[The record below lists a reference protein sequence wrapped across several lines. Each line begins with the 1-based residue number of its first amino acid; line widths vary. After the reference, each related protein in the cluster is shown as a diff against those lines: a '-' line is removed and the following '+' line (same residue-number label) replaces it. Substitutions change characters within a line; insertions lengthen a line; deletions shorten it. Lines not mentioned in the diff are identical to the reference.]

1 MFIKLL
7 LAFTIIPLL
16 ELALLIKIG
25 EYIGLIPT
33 ILLVGLTGV
42 LGVSLARSQGFIVV
56 RKIKESLQQGKMP
69 ADDLLAGL
77 LILIGG
83 TMLLTPG
90 LLTDL
95 TGFSLIIPFT
105 RGYYTGFIKKR
116 FVNYLRKNNIS
127 YSNGFNEG
135 DDDYIDIEIEKEK

>member
-116 FVNYLRKNNIS
+116 FVNYLRKNNIN
-127 YSNGFNEG
+127 YSNGFNKG
-135 DDDYIDIEIEKEK
+135 DDDYIDIEVEKEK